1 MYMRVCVHACVRACV
16 CVCSIFEKKV
26 YVRACM
32 RMHGIWHRKM
42 ETNNPNKLVSGDVK
56 ELTLPR
62 RERERRR
69 QRERENSLV
78 FYEDDFSPFL
88 LIEMSNS

>member
-1 MYMRVCVHACVRACV
+1 MYMRVCVRACVR
-16 CVCSIFEKKV
+16 VCSIFEEGKKEV

-32 RMHGIWHRKM
+32 RIHGIWHRKM

-62 RERERRR
+62 RERERDSEGE
-69 QRERENSLV
+69 RERTA
-78 FYEDDFSPFL
+78 
-88 LIEMSNS
+88 